1 MNYGEKVE
9 SARRAANARW
19 GGRGPSAQ
27 IRVDA
32 DVASTLA
39 ELPEGER
46 RAFASDALRRA
57 LDDRTCE

>member
-1 MNYGEKVE
+1 MNCGEKVE

-19 GGRGPSAQ
+19 GGRGKSAQ
-27 IRVDA
+27 IRVDE